1 MAHMDCMSVQILNG
15 GAPCQQIDSEEDDDQ
30 EAEAEDEVRRCIANF
45 KRVLK
50 LLAPVTLSRAMLQA
64 LLPPCATP
72 AISMLLPPCCNP
84 CCHPG
89 VVGL

>member
-30 EAEAEDEVRRCIANF
+30 EAEAEDEVRRCIAN
-45 KRVLK
+45 LK